1 MPFTSETA
9 REAGRKSKRGKA
21 KMTLTMRQFIFQI
34 LKKNQSK
41 FQYYLGELTPRQFVD
56 VYMRL
61 IPYIVQMRHLQ
72 NIEVGELFK
81 EETREVVKDVLKSE

>member
-9 REAGRKSKRGKA
+9 REAGKKSKRGKA

-41 FQYYLGELTPRQFVD
+41 FQYYLDELIPRQFVD

-61 IPYIVQMRHLQ
+61 IPYIVQFAIYR
-72 NIEVGELFK
+72 I
-81 EETREVVKDVLKSE
+81 LKLAN